1 MRVSRCRR
9 LIAALMAIAM
19 TAILGFLSY
28 TAYGEE
34 PRHDAAHTASPHAAL
49 LADGASAGDGPSDDA
64 ALTAVSADGKAKLY
78 LSANRIGN
86 VADAPSGITL
96 TLAVVGEAGTT
107 YTVTIPKSSSYAGT
121 YSIGPGDDLPADIGT
136 VTRTETN
143 DAVVFSIDFTTASAS
158 VELSVN
164 LAAINNYASQSVPMT
179 IIGEST
185 RTISWTCRRKTMT
198 QPEQMPS
205 LTITQYVKPA
215 MSPKA
220 PVRTSPD
227 QTSVPAVNGKTDY
240 TYRFDVNEVDGV
252 RDDTSYASA
261 QVNSA
266 VNYGT
271 TITIPTPPHFVLN
284 ADATAAKNAFDDD
297 TTISQPG
304 GEGHD
309 IIISVPKGSGA
320 QGYESKPGYYLVGR
334 INAQNT
340 TATQTFTASGD
351 ITIDQTYVDA
361 QGATRHLRKTLPD
374 DWSEQLR
381 SSDQK
386 GLCPVAGG
394 QCLKTTIAGNNTD
407 DDILLTD
414 PSHLTTL
421 AFAGFANNSPED
433 LEDAVITMDV
443 PSGFDATAIVTPAS
457 AVDLKGLT
465 SYRYELT
472 LADGT
477 RQSGTVPAGGTIT
490 RVKDSPIRTAKLYP
504 NLLMAGAH
512 TADASSCTTLADDN
526 ANCAGRVMLYLQGT
540 LAARYDDGAPVKRG
554 DDLVTSISMTDP
566 EKAFQWD
573 ADSRRFVQFSVQASV
588 TQQVIVPSQLRAA
601 LQPFGWQTSKEP
613 GDLESGYLSVY
624 QSYGGTTPTIYEP
637 EFYYVLPAGTVYNR
651 QKGLTTL
658 NSNAGR
664 SPTPEVSEFQ
674 ASDGREVVKIS
685 YHGTGYWFN
694 CNEGANTQAWL
705 SILGDATTG
714 VYPYSIYVYSPTTQ
728 MTNRK
733 VDTGA
738 PSWNPTWV
746 EHRTTDLYEVGGGS
760 WSVNA
765 ARILMSTTQ
774 VQGNLDVMFSR
785 NGESNDIAAT
795 NTFSD
800 VREMNV
806 EVVINNGSSVVQQDL
821 RQFVNLPD
829 GGGDGFGIRLTG
841 PVTAAT
847 DRSVVPDG
855 TTVAYSTS
863 PAALSATAVPD
874 TTSYVDAAH
883 VTDWG
888 AIRSVLIKVPQLAS
902 NTVAGHF
909 ILHGIDPTLAVDA
922 GKSESVE
929 SGLYISGLR
938 LAPLLCRAGDERTPT
953 ITVTGKSTI
962 TAQLAYVDASGAE
975 RVVPLENL
983 TRHYRNNQDVFAK
996 SDFPQT
1002 LDELKAKEGD
1012 LVPSGYDLESI
1023 RIVGDT
1029 TARYPGGYPA
1039 GTAQWDTTAR
1049 YDYNGS
1055 VVRYELVD
1063 AGTTPVMPITGA
1075 DSFWNVFTLSA
1086 LLAGMT
1092 LVPGWYAFSGLRRRH
1107 GR

>member
-1 MRVSRCRR
+1 MRGRR
-9 LIAALMAIAM
+9 LIAALLAVVM
-19 TAILGFLSY
+19 TAMLGFFTY
-28 TAYGEE
+28 AAYGVQ
-34 PRHDAAHTASPHAAL
+34 PDHDVAQPSQSRTAVA
-49 LADGASAGDGPSDDA
+49 ADGTDTGDGEGDDDA
-64 ALTAVSADGKAKLY
+64 LSASSADGKAKLY

-96 TLAVVGEAGTT
+96 TLAVVGEAGTS

-121 YSIGPGDDLPADIGT
+121 YTIGPGDDLPADIGT
-136 VTRTETN
+136 VTRTETA
-143 DAVVFSIDFTTASAS
+143 DAVVFSIDFKTASAS

-164 LAAINNYASQSVPMT
+164 LTAINNYTSQSVPMT

-185 RTISWTCRRKTMT
+185 RTIKWTCRKKTMT
-198 QPEQMPS
+198 QAEQMPP
-205 LTITQYVKPA
+205 LTIRQYVKPA

-227 QTSVPAVNGKTDY
+227 QGSVPAVNGRTDY
-240 TYRFDVNEVDGV
+240 TYRFDVNEADGV
-252 RDDTSYASA
+252 HDDTSYASA
-261 QVNSA
+261 QVNST

-271 TITIPTPPHFVLN
+271 TITIPTPPHFILN
-284 ADATAAKNAFDDD
+284 TDATAAKNAFDDA

-309 IIISVPKGSGA
+309 IIITVPKGSGA
-320 QGYESKPGYYLVGR
+320 QGYQGKPGYYLVGR
-334 INAQNT
+334 INAANT

-361 QGATRHLRKTLPD
+361 QGVTRHLRKTLPD

-386 GLCPVAGG
+386 GLCPVANG
-394 QCLKTTIAGNNTD
+394 QCLKVTIAGNNTD
-407 DDILLTD
+407 NDILLTD

-421 AFAGFANNSPED
+421 VFGGFANNSPED

-443 PSGFDATAIVTPAS
+443 PSGFDATAIVTPVS
-457 AVDLKGLT
+457 ATDLKGLT

-477 RQSGTVPAGGTIT
+477 QESGTVAAGGTIT

-504 NLLMAGAH
+504 NLLAAGAH
-512 TADASSCTTLADDN
+512 TADASSCTPLADDN

-540 LAARYDDGAPVKRG
+540 LAAKYDDGAPVKRG
-554 DDLVTSISMTDP
+554 DNLITSISLTDP

-573 ADSRRFVQFSVQASV
+573 ADSRRFVQFSVKASV

-601 LQPFGWQTSKEP
+601 LQPFGWQNGKEP
-613 GDLESGYLSVY
+613 GNLESGYLSVY
-624 QSYGGTTPTIYEP
+624 QGYGGTTPTIYEP
-637 EFYYVLPAGTVYNR
+637 EFYYVLPTGTVYNR
-651 QKGLTTL
+651 QKGLTSL
-658 NSNAGR
+658 NSNNGK
-664 SPTPEVSEFQ
+664 SPSPKVSEFQ

-685 YHGTGYWFN
+685 YRGTGYWFN

-705 SILGDATTG
+705 SILGNATTG
-714 VYPYSIYVYSPTTQ
+714 VYPYSIYVYSPTTP

-733 VDTGA
+733 VDTSA
-738 PSWNPTWV
+738 ASWNPTWV
-746 EHRTTDLYEVGGGS
+746 EGRTADLYEVGGGS

-795 NTFSD
+795 NTFRD
-800 VREMNV
+800 AREMNI
-806 EVVINNGSSVVQQDL
+806 EVVINNGSSIVQRNLQ
-821 RQFVNLPD
+821 QFVNLPD

-841 PVTAAT
+841 PVTTAT

-855 TTVAYSTS
+855 TTVTYSTA
-863 PAALSATAVPD
+863 PATLSARAVPD

-883 VTDWG
+883 VTDWT
-888 AIRSVLIKVPQLAS
+888 AIRSVLITVPQLSS

-929 SGLYISGLR
+929 SGLYISGLQ
-938 LAPLLCRAGDERTPT
+938 LTPLIYRAGDERAPT
-953 ITVTGKSTI
+953 ITVSGKSTI
-962 TAQLAYVDASGAE
+962 TAQLAYVDASGTE

-983 TRHYRNNQDVFAK
+983 TRHYRNNQDVFTK

-1002 LDELKAKEGD
+1002 LSELKAKEGD
-1012 LVPSGYDLESI
+1012 LVPAGYNLESI

-1055 VVRYELVD
+1055 VVRYELLST
-1063 AGTTPVMPITGA
+1063 AAPHMPITGA
-1075 DSFWNVFTLSA
+1075 DGFWNVFTLSA

-1092 LVPGWYAFSGLRRRH
+1092 LIPGWCVFSGLRRRH

>member
-1 MRVSRCRR
+1 MRASKGRR
-9 LIAALMAIAM
+9 LVAAL
-19 TAILGFLSY
+19 TAIVMTVMLGFFAY
-28 TAYGEE
+28 TAYGVE
-34 PRHDAAHTASPHAAL
+34 PSHDAAHTAASRTAL
-49 LADGASAGDGPSDDA
+49 LADGTSAGGDSSDDG
-64 ALTAVSADGKAKLY
+64 ALTANSPDGKAKLY
-78 LSANRIGN
+78 LSAGRIGN

-96 TLAVVGEAGTT
+96 TLAVAGEAGTN
-107 YTVTIPKSSSYAGT
+107 YTVTIPKSSPYGGT
-121 YSIGPGDDLPADIGT
+121 YTIGPGDDLPADIGT
-136 VTRTETN
+136 VTRTETD

-158 VELSVN
+158 IELSVN
-164 LAAINNYASQSVPMT
+164 LTAVNNYASQSVPMT

-185 RTISWTCRRKTMT
+185 RTINWTYRTKTMT
-198 QPEQMPS
+198 QAEQMPP

-220 PVRTSPD
+220 PVRASPD

-240 TYRFDVNEVDGV
+240 TYRFDVNEADGV
-252 RDDTSYASA
+252 HDGTSYASA

-266 VNYGT
+266 ANYGT
-271 TITIPTPPHFVLN
+271 TITIPTPPHFILN
-284 ADATAAKNAFDDD
+284 EDATAAKNAFDDE

-309 IIISVPKGSGA
+309 IIINVPKGSGA
-320 QGYESKPGYYLVGR
+320 QNYQNKPGYYLVGR
-334 INAQNT
+334 INAPNT

-361 QGATRHLRKTLPD
+361 QGVTRHLLKTLPD

-394 QCLKTTIAGNNTD
+394 QCLKTTIAGNNTTN
-407 DDILLTD
+407 DILLID

-443 PSGFDATAIVTPAS
+443 PSGFDATAIVTPVS

-465 SYRYELT
+465 SYRYEIT

-477 RQSGTVPAGGTIT
+477 QQSGTVAAGDTIT
-490 RVKDSPIRTAKLYP
+490 RVKDSPIRTVKLYP
-504 NLLMAGAH
+504 NLLKAGAH
-512 TADASSCTTLADDN
+512 TANASSCTTLADDN
-526 ANCAGRVMLYLQGT
+526 ANCAGKVMLYLQGT
-540 LAARYDDGAPVKRG
+540 LAAHYDDGTPVKRG
-554 DDLVTSISMTDP
+554 DNLVTSISMTDP

-573 ADSRRFVQFSVQASV
+573 ADSQRFVQFSVKASV

-601 LQPFGWQTSKEP
+601 LQPFGWQASKEL
-613 GDLESGYLSVY
+613 GDLESGYISVY

-658 NSNAGR
+658 NSNGGE
-664 SPTPEVSEFQ
+664 SPSPKVSEFQ

-685 YHGTGYWFN
+685 YRGTGYWFN
-694 CNEGANTQAWL
+694 CNQGANTQVWL
-705 SILGDATTG
+705 SILGDTTTG

-733 VDTGA
+733 VDTSA
-738 PSWNPTWV
+738 ASWNPTWV
-746 EHRTTDLYEVGGGS
+746 EDRTTDLYEVGGGN
-760 WSVNA
+760 WSVTA

-774 VQGNLDVMFSR
+774 VQGNLDAMFSR

-795 NTFSD
+795 NTFRD
-800 VREMNV
+800 AREMNV
-806 EVVINNGSSVVQQDL
+806 EVVINNGSSIEQQNL
-821 RQFVNLPD
+821 RQFINLPD
-829 GGGDGFGIRLTG
+829 GGDDGFGIRLTG
-841 PVTAAT
+841 PVTTTT
-847 DRSVVPDG
+847 DRSVVPEG
-855 TTVAYSTS
+855 TTVTYSTA

-883 VTDWG
+883 VSDW
-888 AIRSVLIKVPQLAS
+888 ASIRSVLVTIPRLAS

-938 LAPLLCRAGDERTPT
+938 LAPLIYRAGDARTPM
-953 ITVTGKSTI
+953 ITVSGKSTI

-975 RVVPLENL
+975 HIVPLENL
-983 TRHYRNNQDVFAK
+983 SRQYRNNQDVFAK

-1002 LDELKAKEGD
+1002 LSELKAKDGD
-1012 LVPSGYDLESI
+1012 LVPAGYGLEAI
-1023 RIVGDT
+1023 EIIGDT
-1029 TARYPGGYPA
+1029 AAQYPGGYPA

-1055 VVRYELVD
+1055 VVRYELQA
-1063 AGTTPVMPITGA
+1063 AGTTSVMPITGA
-1075 DSFWNVFTLSA
+1075 DGFWNVFTLSA

-1092 LVPGWYAFSGLRRRH
+1092 LVPGWYAFSGLRRR
-1107 GR
+1107 RER